1 MGQDADVPGRALAAV
16 GESREARQRRGEG
29 RGGGVDE
36 ELLRVVVAVVPG
48 LDGDDDAEE
57 EVVGVR
63 GEERGEAVLEGV
75 GRRHR
80 VQVDVGDRRRRG
92 EAQRHREGEPGGGRA
107 VAGGPRARHRLA
119 NDELRIDGWDTI
131 ASGSCFYTLFVDLRA
146 SAASRRVVQR
156 GGEITRTRKVM
167 LPT

>member
-119 NDELRIDGWDTI
+119 NDELRI
-131 ASGSCFYTLFVDLRA
+131 
-146 SAASRRVVQR
+146 
-156 GGEITRTRKVM
+156 
-167 LPT
+167 